1 MRTNNQPINKF
12 KEDFSK
18 LFKIELSPFVKKKK
32 KKLSEYFTEIVYSR
46 TCFGNYNFL
55 MIIIIFTSNCKFL
68 KGCLM

>member
-32 KKLSEYFTEIVYSR
+32 KKTVRVFHRNSVQ
-46 TCFGNYNFL
+46 
-55 MIIIIFTSNCKFL
+55 
-68 KGCLM
+68 